1 MIATTRRY
9 TPFVSCSY
17 LHGVGGEPFWMVTQ
31 RFPDCNEA
39 VQLPQRQGLPA
50 LWGVASRVGRGF
62 RVGPDR
68 AASDATVAAVEH
80 RHFPRMYVL
89 RYQQAL
95 YREQR
100 NVEVR

>member
-1 MIATTRRY
+1 
-9 TPFVSCSY
+9 
-17 LHGVGGEPFWMVTQ
+17 MVTQ

-39 VQLPQRQGLPA
+39 VQLPQRQRLPA
-50 LWGVASRVGRGF
+50 LTFSSRVGGGF

-68 AASDATVAAVEH
+68 TASDATVAAVEH

>member
-1 MIATTRRY
+1 
-9 TPFVSCSY
+9 
-17 LHGVGGEPFWMVTQ
+17 MVTQ

-50 LWGVASRVGRGF
+50 LTFSSRVGRGGGGF